1 VIELGMVRRMIR
13 SAAVLGP
20 VVVVALWVWGGTDA
34 AVSGAVGIA
43 MALANLWLAGRI
55 IGGVADNNPALLLVA
70 GLLAFGL
77 GLALLTGVALVL
89 QAADLVSFPVTGLTL
104 IGVHLG
110 LVGREAARAYPLQ
123 AGARRDDASTV
134 GS

>member
-13 SAAVLGP
+13 SALVLGP
-20 VVVVALWVWGGTDA
+20 VALVGLGVWGGTMA
-34 AVSGAVGIA
+34 ALSGAVGIA

-55 IGGVADNNPALLLVA
+55 IGGVADNNPGLLLVA

-77 GLALLTGVALVL
+77 GLALLTGIALAL
-89 QAADLVSFPVTGLTL
+89 QAAELVSFPVMGFTL
-104 IGVHLG
+104 IGAHIV
-110 LVGREAARAYPLQ
+110 LVGREAARAYPVQ
-123 AGARRDDASTV
+123 AGTRRDDASTV